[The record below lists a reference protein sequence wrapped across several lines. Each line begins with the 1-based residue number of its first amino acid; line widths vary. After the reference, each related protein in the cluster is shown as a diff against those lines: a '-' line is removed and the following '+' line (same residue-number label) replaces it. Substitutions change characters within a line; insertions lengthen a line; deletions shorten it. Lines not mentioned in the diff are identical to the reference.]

1 MYMDTWISVP
11 KSTPIDIPKNKSLK
25 IQTDSIEVKVLPSSM
40 YDDIC
45 TGYVCNTP
53 PTYKHYAKGDKV
65 MFHKDSIIESPEQEK
80 LTISKT
86 FKNNN
91 TDNIK

>member
-1 MYMDTWISVP
+1 MDIWKSVP
-11 KSTPIDIPKNKSLK
+11 KSIPIDIPKNKSVKL
-25 IQTDSIEVKVLPSSM
+25 QTDSTEVEVLPNSQ

-45 TGYVCNTP
+45 TGYVYNTP
-53 PTYKHYAKGDKV
+53 PAYKHYTKGDKV

-86 FKNNN
+86 FKNN
-91 TDNIK
+91 KSE